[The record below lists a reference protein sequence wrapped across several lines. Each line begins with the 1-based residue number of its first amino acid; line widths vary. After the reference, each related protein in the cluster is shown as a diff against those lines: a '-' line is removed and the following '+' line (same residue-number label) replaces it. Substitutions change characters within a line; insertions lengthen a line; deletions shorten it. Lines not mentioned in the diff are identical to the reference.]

1 VSKRSETSDSDSTV
15 VDIRID
21 KEALVSIEKCWKTGR
36 WRRKP
41 RLTFMGYLVEIG
53 LARYENRILPE
64 ETGVADQLPILGP
77 ATPRGA
83 NAEKK
88 PTKK

>member
-1 VSKRSETSDSDSTV
+1 
-15 VDIRID
+15 
-21 KEALVSIEKCWKTGR
+21 
-36 WRRKP
+36 
-41 RLTFMGYLVEIG
+41 MGYLVEIG